1 MVKTR
6 KPFGSVLSLKFT
18 LGIGVCAVAEEMKTV
33 EPGITLD
40 KQTLARMNTKIR
52 GRNMLSALRKLKN
65 AVLHG
70 QLSIIEMQSTPIAM
84 STAGINTL
92 GKGGKT
98 EVRCQRLDV
107 SEGCALA
114 RECFYR
120 FLV

>member
-1 MVKTR
+1 MLKKR

-40 KQTLARMNTKIR
+40 KQTLARMNTNIR

-70 QLSIIEMQSTPIAM
+70 QLSIIEMQSTPTAM
-84 STAGINTL
+84 STAGRNKGEGKKTWGR
-92 GKGGKT
+92 GKG
-98 EVRCQRLDV
+98 
-107 SEGCALA
+107 EGVKAE
-114 RECFYR
+114 RSR
-120 FLV
+120 SPN